1 MTKKVVIAFASVV
14 GVALVA
20 AVAFY
25 VNAYSETRHP
35 VGPRV
40 CECEILKEWIASL
53 PLTPE
58 ADHLS
63 TEEIYAEEDTLG
75 FWATGGGLDG
85 VNIERDAL
93 VDTLTST
100 GFNHDLFDT
109 SEGWILRVYP
119 GANSRQGSWAVEL
132 SATENG
138 IAVGVRVSVD
148 GSPWGLVYS
157 EDLYDLYR
165 NDRANAL
172 MVQQERQQQAIEV
185 LQPFEEA
192 LEDLVVGG

>member
-1 MTKKVVIAFASVV
+1 MTKKVVITVASVV

-25 VNAYSETRHP
+25 VNAYSETRDP

-40 CECEILKEWIASL
+40 CECEILKEWMASL

-63 TEEIYAEEDTLG
+63 AEEIYAEEDTLG

-85 VNIERDAL
+85 VNIDREDLIDA
-93 VDTLTST
+93 LTST
-100 GFNHDLFDT
+100 GFNHHLLDT
-109 SEGWILRVYP
+109 PEGWILNVYP
-119 GANSRQGSWAVEL
+119 GADRFQGSWDVEVVT
-132 SATENG
+132 TESG
-138 IAVGVRVSVD
+138 IGIGVRVDVD
-148 GSPWGLVYS
+148 GTPWGLMYA

-165 NDRANAL
+165 TDRANAL
-172 MVQQERQQQAIEV
+172 MVQQERQQQAIEI